1 MVEVSGADDPGLD
14 DAPLDDAV
22 LDDAVLDDAW
32 LDDPETDTSVS
43 KSGLGVGVM
52 VTVDVSCVDEAG
64 VDVPGAEDADISGTM
79 GGDNGIVVLMSVSED
94 HEHVVK
100 DRLDDAVLT
109 VLATPNPSRR
119 RLREERD
126 KAEDNDT
133 PGWIHD
139 ENSAASQDEEMINEK
154 AETTLERT

>member
-109 VLATPNPSRR
+109 VLTTPNPSRR

-126 KAEDNDT
+126 KAGDNDY

-154 AETTLERT
+154 AETALEQT